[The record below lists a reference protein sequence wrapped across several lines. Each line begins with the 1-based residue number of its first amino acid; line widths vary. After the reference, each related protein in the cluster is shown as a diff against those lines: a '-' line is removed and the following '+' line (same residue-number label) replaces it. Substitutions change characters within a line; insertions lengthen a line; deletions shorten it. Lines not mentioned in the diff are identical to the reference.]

1 MTKIEP
7 YLLLIT
13 FYHKTQDD
21 KNRF

>member
-1 MTKIEP
+1 MTKNEP